1 MKTLHL
7 NSLKIV
13 VSFFLLVL
21 FTSLYS
27 QPPAPVGRI
36 YDQVHQQSFV
46 LYSDGMMVQ
55 DGNPM
60 NKGLVYRDPS
70 GMMYL
75 RLPAANPHQKAF
87 FLDYNR
93 NVIEIDYIQGAR
105 IIGYS
110 DIQPPPNPMINYVP
124 PVYNPNV
131 GIQTADGFQPLPEQI
146 VDVNNPY
153 GNLMITNEQNAKN
166 CYDRSIG
173 FNGTLDKQKFGDCM
187 IENMAGKKENEIYN
201 CVKNAST
208 PEEQALCLVGIMGGT
223 NERRISSSL
232 LKCYKQYGN
241 DYSKYPLCLAGESSD
256 PELQK
261 LLSCVQQ
268 QGSFGQVNFMNTAM
282 CYGASRLNMNTE
294 AQIVV
299 QCAVTSGGQPYV
311 FAGCAGGQLMSREL
325 DKCLTNGVGG
335 DSGCFGKNN
344 DIVKGLNKIGSELQ
358 NQFGPNNDIVK
369 TWNNTIHDIQ
379 YGPGKNHEAVK
390 VFTNV
395 GNELGK
401 AGNNIAKEIKKV
413 LPKIKW

>member
-7 NSLKIV
+7 KSFKIF
-13 VSFFLLVL
+13 VSIFILTLC
-21 FTSLYS
+21 THLYS
-27 QPPAPVGRI
+27 QPVLMGRI
-36 YDQVHQQSFV
+36 YDQVHGQSFA
-46 LYSDGMMVQ
+46 LYSDGMTIQ

-60 NKGLVYRDPS
+60 NKGMSFRDPS
-70 GMMYL
+70 GIMYL
-75 RLPAANPHQKAF
+75 RLPAANPYQKAF

-93 NVIEIDYIQGAR
+93 NVIELDYILGSMV
-105 IIGYS
+105 IGYA
-110 DIQPPPNPMINYVP
+110 DIPVPQNPMINYVP
-124 PVYNPNV
+124 PVYSQNV
-131 GIQTADGFQPLPEQI
+131 GIQTANGFQPLPTQI
-146 VDVNNPY
+146 VDTNNPY
-153 GNLMITNEQNAKN
+153 GDLMITNEQTAKG
-166 CYDRSIG
+166 CYEQSMN
-173 FNGTLDKQKFGDCM
+173 FNGTLDRQKFGDCM
-187 IENMAGKKENEIYN
+187 VANMAGKKENEIYN

-208 PEEQALCLVGIMGGT
+208 PEEQALCLVGTMGT
-223 NERRISSSL
+223 NERKISASL

-256 PELQK
+256 PELQR

-268 QGSFGQVNFMNTAM
+268 QGQYGQVNFMNTAM
-282 CYGASRLNMNTE
+282 CYGAGKLNLNTE

-344 DIVKGLNKIGSELQ
+344 DIVKGLNKIGLELQ

-369 TWNNTIHDIQ
+369 TWNNTVHDIQ
-379 YGPGKNHEAVK
+379 YGPGKNHEVVK

-401 AGNNIAKEIKKV
+401 AGNNIGKEIKKV